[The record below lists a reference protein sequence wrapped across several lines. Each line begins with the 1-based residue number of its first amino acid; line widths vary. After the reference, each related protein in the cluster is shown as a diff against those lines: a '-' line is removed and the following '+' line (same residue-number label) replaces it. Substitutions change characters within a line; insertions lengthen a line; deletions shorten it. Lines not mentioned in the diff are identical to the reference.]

1 MVNKSLLVIG
11 IVLIAAVAGII
22 FAATNSQGTE
32 EKISVIR
39 IGSTAPGHAKFIIF
53 EQKGWMVDEFAKDG
67 IKVEFYPF
75 TGGGSEA
82 MTALASGSLDF
93 AYTGSNPALRTA
105 SAGADIKLI
114 ALSSFNP
121 LTSTAIVVRNDSKI
135 RSISDLK
142 GKKVAYL
149 KGTVRHAAI
158 VKSLKKENM
167 SIEDIESFNLNFQAS
182 GPALIRGDIDALVE
196 SETTV
201 YPLVLTGEARIII
214 RGKDN
219 PDWASP
225 SAITVRGDFAKKH
238 PDLVKRLLKVDLET
252 AQWSDEHFDE
262 AVTIYATARKDKEE
276 AVREQFPANTFY
288 VNPELTDKAI
298 RSFKDEEEFMNDNNL
313 LGGKVNWDSW
323 VDQSFL
329 DSVLKESNKK

>member
-11 IVLIAAVAGII
+11 IVLIAVVAGII
-22 FAATNSQGTE
+22 FAANNSQGTE

-53 EQKGWMVDEFAKDG
+53 EQKGWMVDEFTKDG

-121 LTSTAIVVRNDSKI
+121 LTSTAIAVRNDSKI

-158 VKSLKKENM
+158 VKSLNT
-167 SIEDIESFNLNFQAS
+167 DFRRTFNHHN
-182 GPALIRGDIDALVE
+182 
-196 SETTV
+196 
-201 YPLVLTGEARIII
+201 
-214 RGKDN
+214 
-219 PDWASP
+219 
-225 SAITVRGDFAKKH
+225 
-238 PDLVKRLLKVDLET
+238 
-252 AQWSDEHFDE
+252 
-262 AVTIYATARKDKEE
+262 
-276 AVREQFPANTFY
+276 
-288 VNPELTDKAI
+288 
-298 RSFKDEEEFMNDNNL
+298 
-313 LGGKVNWDSW
+313 
-323 VDQSFL
+323 
-329 DSVLKESNKK
+329 